1 MGSYTTVRKGIVDTE
16 IAMYQSTGTVIII
29 DTITI
34 APRTVVLTTAMQML
48 LLLLKL
54 TVYEEQEGGL
64 RN

>member
-48 LLLLKL
+48 LLLKP
-54 TVYEEQEGGL
+54 TVYEEQGGGL